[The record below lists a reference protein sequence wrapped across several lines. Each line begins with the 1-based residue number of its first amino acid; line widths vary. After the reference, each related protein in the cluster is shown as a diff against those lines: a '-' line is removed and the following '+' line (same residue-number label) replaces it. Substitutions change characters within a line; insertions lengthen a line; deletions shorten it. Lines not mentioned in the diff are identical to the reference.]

1 LKRFINALQSQ
12 KDTRQTSTMSKS
24 SASSK
29 EIPVV
34 LRAWDFVR
42 LVPVLCIGVLLLNTF
57 RLYKGG
63 AYFFLDDFHNLYWV
77 QRASFAQM
85 LEQIVNPDP
94 VYFRPVGMMCYWTL
108 MRFFGLNSTPYHWL
122 AWSLHTAN
130 TALVY
135 FVLKN
140 VTKSQ
145 AGAAVGAML
154 FASQAVFGEVYW
166 NFGTIFDLVAM
177 FFSLIGILL
186 WTSERRIWWQVI
198 LASLALVLAMKGK
211 EMAITMPFVWV
222 SYDLLLRKNMERRLA
237 AHWALPCGLALWY
250 GLKKGLWLKGLMP
263 THPYYTIVS
272 GSTLA
277 AGFGSY
283 FNMLFRTNFPLQI
296 WCVGMLFLF
305 LLFILLR
312 SRVAVFFQ
320 LYIFVTFLPV
330 IFLVNHRFALFW
342 YLPFLGVCGLAALLA
357 KTVVGLIPTGNPQWL
372 TKIGAYSVLALLCW
386 GTLLLHKES
395 NRPQRSWV
403 EDRANEYRAF
413 ITGLCALPPP
423 PRDETIFFDS
433 HDSLFD
439 ESFLLSAIQVAF
451 RRTDLRA
458 KLVSEFPS
466 EARYRLRFQ
475 DSRLI
480 QVPR

>member
-1 LKRFINALQSQ
+1 
-12 KDTRQTSTMSKS
+12 MSKT

-34 LRAWDFVR
+34 LWAWGFVR
-42 LVPVLCIGVLLLNTF
+42 LVPVLCIVVLLLKTY
-57 RLYKGG
+57 RLYAGG
-63 AYFFLDDFHNLYWV
+63 TYFWLDDFNNLYWV
-77 QRASFAQM
+77 ERTSFAHM
-85 LEQIVNPDP
+85 LGPIVNPDP
-94 VYFRPVGMMCYWTL
+94 AYFRPVGMMCYWAL

-135 FVLKN
+135 FVVRR

-154 FASQAVFGEVYW
+154 FASQAVFGDLYW
-166 NFGTIFDLVAM
+166 DFGTIFDLVAM
-177 FFSLIGILL
+177 FFSLVGTLL
-186 WTSERRIWWQVI
+186 WTSERRTWWRVI

-211 EMAITMPFVWV
+211 EMAITMPFVWL

-250 GLKKGLWLKGLMP
+250 GLTKGLGLKGLMP

-283 FNMLFRTNFPLQI
+283 FNMLFRTNFPWQT
-296 WCVGMLFLF
+296 WCIGMLFLV

-330 IFLVNHRFALFW
+330 IFLVNHRFPHYW
-342 YLPFLGVCGLAALLA
+342 YLPFLGVCGVAAVLV
-357 KTVVGLIPTGNPQWL
+357 KTVVGLIPTGNLQWL
-372 TKIGAYSVLALLCW
+372 AKIGAYCVFALLCW
-386 GTLLLHKES
+386 GTFLVHEES
-395 NRPQRSWV
+395 SRSQRSAA

-433 HDSLFD
+433 HPSLFD
-439 ESFLLSAIQVAF
+439 EGLLLSAIQVAF